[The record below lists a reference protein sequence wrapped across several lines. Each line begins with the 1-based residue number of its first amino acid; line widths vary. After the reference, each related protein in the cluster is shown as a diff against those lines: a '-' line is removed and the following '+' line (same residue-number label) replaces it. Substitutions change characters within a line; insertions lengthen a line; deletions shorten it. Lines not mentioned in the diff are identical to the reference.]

1 MVCAARVA
9 LVPRKSWSNRV
20 ILHREFVAAVMSR
33 KVEVWDPGEIA
44 RQWREVAARR
54 RAPFIEVYPSG
65 RRRPYYSGPDFLA
78 CVGHVTAHAESL
90 DALAPSVPPVLTGD
104 RLAP

>member
-44 RQWREVAARR
+44 RQWRELAERR
-54 RAPFIEVYPSG
+54 RAHFIELYRCG
-65 RRRPYYSGPDFLA
+65 RWRRYYSEQDFLA
-78 CVGHVTAHAESL
+78 FVRNVTDAIEYWDSL
-90 DALAPSVPPVLTGD
+90 AGPVLPA
-104 RLAP
+104 LHQ